1 MDERIPQD
9 ELVVSPL
16 DTVIVGSR
24 VVVFR
29 EVASTNDHAL
39 SRGGDGLVIVADS
52 QTAGRGRRG
61 RPWHSAPGLGLWFS
75 VVFAKP
81 VSGLAFAGPLAVR
94 DGIRPWCDLDVKW
107 PNDLVHKGKKVSG
120 LLVEGRGKWLALGI
134 GINVKHRPEDFPEDL
149 RDTAGSVEWAA
160 GKPCGRADVLRAV
173 LTALDERVMVLRSGG
188 VAEVRREWVE
198 ACGVVGRRVRSG
210 AVEGVVE
217 HVDETGALVVMTGEG
232 TRTVMFG
239 EVVEMD
245 EGPAVRE
252 DPDASEE

>member
-1 MDERIPQD
+1 MEERIPQD

-16 DTVIVGSR
+16 DTEIVGSR

-39 SRGGDGLVIVADS
+39 SLGGDGVVIVADT

-61 RPWHSAPGLGLWFS
+61 RSWHSAPGLGLWFS
-75 VVFAKP
+75 VVFAQP

-94 DGIRPWCDLDVKW
+94 DAIRPLCNLEVKW
-107 PNDLVHKGKKVSG
+107 PNDLAHKGKKVCG
-120 LLVEGRGKWLALGI
+120 LLVEGRGQWLALGI

-149 RDTAGSVEWAA
+149 RDTASSVEWAA
-160 GKPCGRADVLRAV
+160 GKPCGRADVLRTV
-173 LTALDERVMVLRSGG
+173 LTRLDERVMVLRSGG
-188 VAEVRREWVE
+188 LAEIRREWVE

-217 HVDETGALVVMTGEG
+217 DVDETGALIVTGGEG
-232 TRTVMFG
+232 RRTVMLG

-245 EGPAVRE
+245 EKPAVHE
-252 DPDASEE
+252 DPDVSEE